1 MILNIRKRELDHKK
15 LGEYETLA
23 LALLS
28 NNYCISKEE
37 IMQYL
42 FKFKVNDYVIEDTIR
57 RLRHKGLRIRTKYR
71 IGYVLDDEIYI
82 DY

>member
-1 MILNIRKRELDHKK
+1 MILNIKKRELDHKK
-15 LGEYETLA
+15 LGKYETLT

-28 NNYCISKEE
+28 NNYCITKKE
-37 IMQYL
+37 IMRYI